1 MKKLL
6 MLSSVLLLCAVWAMA
21 QYGSQ
26 DTSGQSGAAS
36 SHSGNMTVQGCLSG
50 SDGNYTLTDKSG
62 TAYQLSGDTSK
73 LSAHIGHTIS
83 VTGMSMG
90 TGSSGAQSGSM
101 SSPSDS
107 SQKTLMV
114 SSFKHVSPTCSASQ

>member
-1 MKKLL
+1 
-6 MLSSVLLLCAVWAMA
+6 
-21 QYGSQ
+21 
-26 DTSGQSGAAS
+26 
-36 SHSGNMTVQGCLSG
+36 MTVQGCLSG

-73 LSAHIGHTIS
+73 LAAHVGHTIS
-83 VTGMSMG
+83 VIGMSSGM
-90 TGSSGAQSGSM
+90 SGAQSGSM

-114 SSFKHVSPTCSASQ
+114 SSFKHVSPTCNASQ